1 MKIEKYTYNDY
12 IIGKKYKI
20 ENEEENKGLVFGNAD
35 SDCLMK
41 VIAVDTISNID
52 VGDIVWYDHS
62 KSSTYRIDGEDYI
75 VVKAESVIV
84 KIEV

>member
-1 MKIEKYTYNDY
+1 
-12 IIGKKYKI
+12 
-20 ENEEENKGLVFGNAD
+20 
-35 SDCLMK
+35 MK

-75 VVKAESVIV
+75 VAKAESIIV